1 MKWRDLKK
9 YFNMKSLYVIM
20 ICLFFSVECFSQNVG
35 INTTTPEAS
44 LDVNGDVIFKTSD
57 LTVAD
62 GINIALDINTA
73 RFSYYRLAG
82 ATADFTV
89 AGITA
94 GNDGRLLTLFNRTG
108 FIMQI
113 NNEDAGAA
121 LSDMIVTGTN
131 ADITLPNK
139 GIINLQYDATEQ
151 KWIVKSSSKGSIAAG
166 GGFWDASGSDIF
178 NNNVGNVGIGINTPL
193 APLHIKN
200 DLEALRVEGSDS
212 YISFHDNTGVRK
224 GFLQSG
230 GNNLYLGTPST
241 NTAGILQMYVKNV
254 PLVTMLPSGSIGFGT
269 TTPVQKYSFQQ
280 SGIGLTQE
288 GGAGGAQVGFYA
300 TTGGAYVQTHN
311 NFDLYFSTNNGSAQ
325 MTLQKTTGN
334 VGIGV
339 GSSIPAYKLDVDDR
353 MRIRSGSVA
362 NTAGVW
368 FNNPNNT
375 SVLSFMGVYDPNTTG
390 IYGIGCGWGFVM
402 NTANGN
408 VGIGTQNLVSKLN
421 VNGSI
426 RSKEVVVET
435 GWADYVFDKKYELK
449 PLAEVEK
456 FIEKNNHLPGIPS
469 AAEIEKNGLQ
479 LGDTQRKMMEKIEEL
494 TLYMIA
500 LEKEIKLL
508 KTTKQHQ

>member
-1 MKWRDLKK
+1 
-9 YFNMKSLYVIM
+9 MKSLYVI
-20 ICLFFSVECFSQNVG
+20 IVCAVFSVKCYSQNVG
-35 INTTTPEAS
+35 VNTNTPQAT

-62 GINIALDINTA
+62 GINIALDINTS
-73 RFSYYRLAG
+73 RYSYYRLSG
-82 ATADFTV
+82 PTADFTV

-108 FIMQI
+108 FAMQI

-121 LSDMIVTGTN
+121 VTDMIVTGTN
-131 ADITLPNK
+131 AAISLPNK
-139 GIINLQYDATEQ
+139 GIINMQYDATEQ
-151 KWIVKSSSKGSIAAG
+151 KWIVKSSSKGASG
-166 GGFWDASGSDIF
+166 GGFWDALGSDIF
-178 NNNVGNVGIGINTPL
+178 NNNAGNVGIGLNTPL

-200 DLEALRVEGSDS
+200 NLEALRIEGSDS
-212 YISFHDNTGVRK
+212 YISFHDNAGVRK

-230 GNNLYLGTPST
+230 GSNLYLGTPST
-241 NTAGILQMYVKNV
+241 NTTGILQMYVKNV

-288 GGAGGAQVGFYA
+288 GGVGGAQVGFYA
-300 TTGGAYVQTHN
+300 TTGGAYLQTHN
-311 NFDLYFSTNNGSAQ
+311 NFDLWFSTNNGSAQ
-325 MTLQKTTGN
+325 MTLQKSTGYVGIGTGSTSPAFKLDVDDRIRIKSGPGTSAGVWFNNINNTATIAFMGTYDANTTGIYGNVSGWGLLMNTNTGN
-334 VGIGV
+334 VGIG
-339 GSSIPAYKLDVDDR
+339 
-353 MRIRSGSVA
+353 
-362 NTAGVW
+362 TATL
-368 FNNPNNT
+368 T
-375 SVLSFMGVYDPNTTG
+375 SKF
-390 IYGIGCGWGFVM
+390 
-402 NTANGN
+402 
-408 VGIGTQNLVSKLN
+408 N

-435 GWADYVFDKKYELK
+435 GWADYVFDKKYDLK

-500 LEKEIKLL
+500 LEKEVKLL
-508 KTTKQHQ
+508 KTAKP

>member
-1 MKWRDLKK
+1 
-9 YFNMKSLYVIM
+9 MKSLYVI
-20 ICLFFSVECFSQNVG
+20 IVCAVFSVKCYSQNVG
-35 INTTTPEAS
+35 VNTNTPQAT

-62 GINIALDINTA
+62 GINIALDINTS
-73 RFSYYRLAG
+73 RYSYYRLSG
-82 ATADFTV
+82 PTADFTV

-108 FIMQI
+108 FAMQI

-121 LSDMIVTGTN
+121 VTDMIVTGTN
-131 ADITLPNK
+131 AAISLPNK
-139 GIINLQYDATEQ
+139 GIINMQYDATEQ
-151 KWIVKSSSKGSIAAG
+151 KWIVKSSSKGASG
-166 GGFWDASGSDIF
+166 GGFWDALGSDIF
-178 NNNVGNVGIGINTPL
+178 NNNAGNVGIGLNTPL

-200 DLEALRVEGSDS
+200 ELEALRIEGTNSFL
-212 YISFHDNTGVRK
+212 SFHDNAGVRK

-241 NTAGILQMYVKNV
+241 NTTGILQMYVKNV

-288 GGAGGAQVGFYA
+288 GGVGGAQVGLYA
-300 TTGGAYVQTHN
+300 TTASAYLQTHN
-311 NFDLYFSTNNGSAQ
+311 NFDLYFSTNNGSPQ
-325 MTLQKTTGN
+325 MTLQKATGN
-334 VGIGV
+334 VGIGATD
-339 GSSIPAYKLDVDDR
+339 PAFKLDVSDR
-353 MRIRSGSVA
+353 IRIRSGTVA

-368 FNNPNNT
+368 FNNPSN
-375 SVLSFMGVYDPNTTG
+375 SGLLSFMGVYDPNTTG

-500 LEKEIKLL
+500 LEKEVKLL
-508 KTTKQHQ
+508 KTAIP